1 MPANNLKDDFYL
13 NLLDYADSGHIGV
26 GLQGGLFIWSGCA
39 TKVTKAYEFGEEGES
54 ICSLGFM
61 RGGSKVALGLSRG
74 ELGVLDFHRQKLE
87 RLSGVH
93 LGRIGSVGCGPNLIC
108 SGGRDGYVSLWD
120 PRQEDPIFRYRAHDQ
135 EICGLRLG
143 PASDLVATG
152 GNDNKLA
159 LFSLKKMEM
168 LAEWS

>member
-1 MPANNLKDDFYL
+1 MPSLSSPEASLKSVKLPQNPYKILPANNLKDDFYL

-54 ICSLGFM
+54 ICSVGFM

-120 PRQEDPIFRYRAHDQ
+120 PRQ
-135 EICGLRLG
+135 
-143 PASDLVATG
+143 
-152 GNDNKLA
+152 
-159 LFSLKKMEM
+159 
-168 LAEWS
+168 